1 MRTAAVR
8 SLRMYHH
15 SAVEDVLL
23 SHLPTPHASQDLQ
36 ADMDMDCIQV
46 RVCVLG
52 VHGLCACVR
61 AVCACVCVCV
71 RACVCVRCG
80 VWWCVYACGA
90 RVCVCVRRVV
100 CGVCVVRG
108 ACVWGYVCLCV
119 CVCVI
124 GLGLVGWERWWWKNT
139 RAVPAFGP

>member
-36 ADMDMDCIQV
+36 AEMDMDCIQV
-46 RVCVLG
+46 RVGVLG
-52 VHGLCACVR
+52 LHGLCACVR
-61 AVCACVCVCV
+61 AVCVHVCACV
-71 RACVCVRCG
+71 CVCVRCG

-90 RVCVCVRRVV
+90 CVCAGCGVWCV
-100 CGVCVVRG
+100 CGTWCVCMYVR
-108 ACVWGYVCLCV
+108 VV

-124 GLGLVGWERWWWKNT
+124 GLGLVGWEGWWWKNT